1 MDQTEP
7 SADAQIAAI
16 IASAA
21 KQPLLDAAFELWR
34 WRYRLDSIEGRP
46 TAEEVRINRTL
57 TPEQISAKY
66 RWDRD
71 HAHEGP
77 MFGYLKRA
85 HPRADDAAIKQ
96 AIITAVKF
104 EDATF
109 THFSWDGDFWT
120 CVVRAVA
127 RAAAQ
132 YPDFLETTYRDAR
145 NNVAYY
151 YK

>member
-1 MDQTEP
+1 MKQTGP
-7 SADAQIAAI
+7 SPEDQIAEF

-77 MFGYLKRA
+77 MFGYLTRA
-85 HPRADDAAIKQ
+85 HPRADDAAIRQ

-109 THFSWDGDFWT
+109 THFSWDGDFWA